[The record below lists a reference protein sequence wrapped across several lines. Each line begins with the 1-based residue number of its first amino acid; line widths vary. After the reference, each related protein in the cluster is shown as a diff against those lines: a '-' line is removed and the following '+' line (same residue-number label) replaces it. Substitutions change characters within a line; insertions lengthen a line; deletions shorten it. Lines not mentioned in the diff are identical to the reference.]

1 MGVGVLTPYS
11 VKHMHVSY
19 SWLSV
24 CDFSISAVPPYP
36 QFYIFSSVGSTN
48 FTLCGTIV
56 FTVEKKSVYKRFCTV
71 LSLNI
76 YREAGRERGGKR
88 LIYCEELAYINCG
101 G

>member
-1 MGVGVLTPYS
+1 MYL
-11 VKHMHVSY
+11 
-19 SWLSV
+19 
-24 CDFSISAVPPYP
+24 I
-36 QFYIFSSVGSTN
+36 VGSLYVIFPYLQFLHIHNSTSSHPWVH
-48 FTLCGTIV
+48 GTIV